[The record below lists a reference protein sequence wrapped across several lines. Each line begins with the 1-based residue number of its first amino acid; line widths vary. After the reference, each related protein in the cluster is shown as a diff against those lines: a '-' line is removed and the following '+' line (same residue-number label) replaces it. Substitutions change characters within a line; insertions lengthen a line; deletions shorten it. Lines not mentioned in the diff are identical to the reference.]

1 VKRRAWLCK
10 VVGFGL
16 ACRAAQAWGQT
27 RPPTVGYLG
36 PPVPDGP
43 GHDLFDG
50 LRAEMHQLGWVEG
63 KNLRYEARL
72 PGPVDSG
79 TTAQRVATLARELAA
94 ANVDVIVAMSNGGAQ
109 AAKRASSII
118 PIVFLA
124 QKPVENGLV
133 SSLAHPGGNLT
144 GMTYHIDSLMIKRMQ
159 LLTQAAPGLARVA
172 YLSTNDAESDASARA
187 AARTLNLELQ
197 LVQVHAAEDLERA
210 IGAAPQPGAWVIDD
224 YSLFINHMQRIVELI
239 ARTRKPAIYSA
250 NDWVQLGGLMSYSD
264 DRKDV
269 MRYVARYVDR
279 ILRGARP
286 AELPVEQPT
295 QFVLALNVK
304 TARALS
310 LAIPPSLML
319 RVDEVIE

>member
-1 VKRRAWLCK
+1 VKRRAWLGE

-16 ACRAAQAWGQT
+16 ACRASQAWGQT
-27 RPPTVGYLG
+27 RSPTVGYLG
-36 PPVPDGP
+36 PPVPDEP
-43 GHDLFDG
+43 GQGLFDG
-50 LRAEMHQLGWVEG
+50 LRAEMHRLGWVEG
-63 KNLRYEARL
+63 KNLRYESRL
-72 PGPVDSG
+72 PGPVDSRG
-79 TTAQRVATLARELAA
+79 ATEQRVATLARELVA

-172 YLSTNDAESDASARA
+172 YLSRN
-187 AARTLNLELQ
+187 
-197 LVQVHAAEDLERA
+197 
-210 IGAAPQPGAWVIDD
+210 
-224 YSLFINHMQRIVELI
+224 
-239 ARTRKPAIYSA
+239 
-250 NDWVQLGGLMSYSD
+250 
-264 DRKDV
+264 
-269 MRYVARYVDR
+269 VDR

-286 AELPVEQPT
+286 AEMPVEQPT
-295 QFVLALNVK
+295 QFVLALNAK

-319 RVDEVIE
+319 RVDELIE